1 MAHKKTNNAD
11 TKNHEI
17 HSDIKNAI
25 LKFREDITSQNPSE
39 GHVLTLDDYTI
50 ELRESIIKFRECT
63 GLSQDDISIL
73 LDYSQSKISRIESG
87 KIQMKAGDV
96 FILCRFSESP
106 FIKDLLKHKAI
117 SENPLEKIC
126 RYIKSVLDLD
136 SLSELTQEME
146 MLRKSMS

>member
-1 MAHKKTNNAD
+1 MAPKKTNNAD

-73 LDYSQSKISRIESG
+73 LDYSQGTTWRRLMRKPKYRVPRCWR
-87 KIQMKAGDV
+87 A
-96 FILCRFSESP
+96 RSP
-106 FIKDLLKHKAI
+106 FPNDF
-117 SENPLEKIC
+117 
-126 RYIKSVLDLD
+126 
-136 SLSELTQEME
+136 
-146 MLRKSMS
+146 